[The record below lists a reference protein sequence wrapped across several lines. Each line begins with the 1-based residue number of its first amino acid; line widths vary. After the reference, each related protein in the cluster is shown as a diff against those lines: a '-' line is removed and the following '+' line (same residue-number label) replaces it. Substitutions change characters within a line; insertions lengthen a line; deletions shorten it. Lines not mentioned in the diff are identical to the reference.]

1 MSWWQIASLVISNWT
16 MFGLDI
22 PSLFHFKGDVGF
34 LFFHFPQPADAPD
47 GAKWVGEFRT
57 IGQAWSIGVEI
68 WFYLIAPFLIV
79 LPTRWIVLIG
89 LTSVALKSVMMNF
102 GLLTYFFF
110 PAELYFFIVGTL
122 LYRAYAA
129 NLFGKLD
136 RRIEYGV
143 LTLVVTLMVFFD
155 RLPQTAAIYVIYA
168 TSIPSIPIL
177 FDLTRKSRFDIA
189 LGNLSYPI
197 YIVHML
203 IISVAF
209 AILHHT
215 NAKING
221 SVIASIVIVAVLVA
235 SMALYL
241 VVEKPVD
248 EMRQRLA
255 GAGSPA
261 KDRYAASIR
270 LGET

>member
-1 MSWWQIASLVISNWT
+1 MV
-16 MFGLDI
+16 GLDI
-22 PSLFHFKGDVGF
+22 PSLFHFKDDVGF
-34 LFFHFPQPADAPD
+34 LLFHFPDTVDAPD
-47 GAKWVGEFRT
+47 GAKWVGDFRT

-68 WFYLIAPFLIV
+68 WFYLIVPFLMP
-79 LPTRWIVLIG
+79 LRTRWIVLIG
-89 LTSVALKSVMMNF
+89 LTSVALKSVIMNF

-110 PAELYFFIVGTL
+110 PAQLCFFIAGTL

-143 LTLVVTLMVFFD
+143 LALVVALMVFFD
-155 RLPQTAAIYVIYA
+155 RLPQPAAIYVVYA
-168 TSIPSIPIL
+168 TLIPSIPIL

-209 AILHHT
+209 AVLHHT

-221 SVIASIVIVAVLVA
+221 SAIASIVIVAVLVT

-241 VVEKPVD
+241 AVEKPVD
-248 EMRQRLA
+248 EIRQRLA

-261 KDRYAASIR
+261 KDRHAASIR
-270 LGET
+270 LSET